1 MAEKLHHYQ
10 VALEWQGNLGV
21 GTRDYRSYTREFV
34 VNGAA
39 GKTLNGSADP
49 AFLGK
54 ESCWNPE
61 ELLLASIS
69 ACHQLWYLHLCA
81 DAGLC
86 VVKYSD
92 KPVATMNE
100 KSGKFVSAELRPEVT
115 LKEGDDAE
123 LALSLHELAHSKCYI
138 ANSLAFAISI
148 NATFHHQPS
157 A

>member
-21 GTRDYRSYTREFV
+21 GTRDYRSYAREFT

-54 ESCWNPE
+54 ETCWNPE

-92 KPVATMNE
+92 NPVATMDE
-100 KSGKFVSAELRPEVT
+100 KSGKFISAELRPAVT
-115 LKEGDDAE
+115 LTPEGDPA
-123 LALSLHELAHSKCYI
+123 LAQSLHELAHSKCYI
-138 ANSLAFAISI
+138 ANSLAFDISI
-148 NATFHHQPS
+148 KGSVSNTPA
-157 A
+157 